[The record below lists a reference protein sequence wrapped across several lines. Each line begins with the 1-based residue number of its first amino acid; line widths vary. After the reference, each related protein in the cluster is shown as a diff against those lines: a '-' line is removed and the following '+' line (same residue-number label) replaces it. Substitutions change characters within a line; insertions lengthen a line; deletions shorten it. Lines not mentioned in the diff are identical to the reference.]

1 MSAIRP
7 TTAAD
12 VMTSP
17 VVQVG
22 PEASVAEAARVM
34 RTRSVGWLAVV
45 DDSGGRGRLVGVLGR
60 ADVLSVFLRGD
71 ADLRHEILHGVFG
84 TFLGVDPAT
93 MEIDVRDGVATLNGE
108 LALRSDAELAV
119 ALVGR
124 LEGVVAVV
132 DRLTYRSIESRR
144 DAVATPL
151 F

>member
-1 MSAIRP
+1 
-7 TTAAD
+7 
-12 VMTSP
+12 MTSP

-45 DDSGGRGRLVGVLGR
+45 DDSGGRGRLVGGCSGEPTSCPSSSAATRTCVTR
-60 ADVLSVFLRGD
+60 SCT
-71 ADLRHEILHGVFG
+71 GVFG
-84 TFLGVDPAT
+84 TFLGVDPPAT